1 MCSSRMVSVDLWT
14 SCLQGAT
21 FSVRKSAMTDCLN
34 ISGGGDH
41 LLVKTNELRMGIDGV
56 QGAVDHVH

>member
-21 FSVRKSAMTDCLN
+21 FQSLFVLNQKSVIL
-34 ISGGGDH
+34 DH
-41 LLVKTNELRMGIDGV
+41 LHLPVETDELGMGVDRV
-56 QGAVDHVH
+56 QGSVDHVH